1 MRTGIALGSNI
12 EPRLLFLQS
21 ARRQLFALHR
31 GILPVLCSKVYET
44 SPVDCPPNS
53 PPFLNAVLELSTEL
67 EPEDLLREIKSI
79 EHVLGRP
86 LSGERNAPRVI
97 DIDLL
102 YCENVAIA
110 TPKLELPHPRITFRR
125 FVLQPLADIRPQ
137 LRLPNVSK
145 TVQELLQDLKSTETV
160 SVYCDTIY

>member
-1 MRTGIALGSNI
+1 MRSGIALGSNI

-21 ARRQLFALHR
+21 ARRELFGLHR
-31 GILPVLCSKVYET
+31 GTSPVLCSKVYET

-53 PPFLNAVLELSTEL
+53 PPFLNAVLELSTEF
-67 EPEDLLREIKSI
+67 EPEDLLQKIKSI

-86 LSGERNAPRVI
+86 PSGERNAPRVI

-110 TPKLELPHPRITFRR
+110 TPNLELPHPRIAFRR
-125 FVLQPLADIRPQ
+125 FVLQPLADIRPH
-137 LRLPNVSK
+137 LRLPNVSE
-145 TVQELLQDLKSTETV
+145 TVQELLADLKSDEFV
-160 SVYCDTIY
+160 SVYCSTIY